1 MPERTEEEMERS
13 EIRKW
18 ELMESREVFSAAP
31 WIRVYVDRVRL
42 PGGKIVDDY
51 YRIDLPE
58 YAMIYALGRDGKVL
72 LERIYKH
79 AIGEISFVLPTGC
92 IEKDEQPVETA
103 KRELLEETGYRANKW
118 TYIGSFVVDG
128 NKGSGKGYFFIAED
142 IEKVD
147 EPQNDEMEEAEIVFW
162 EPELAMEYVLKSR
175 TAELATAA
183 LLALATNP
191 HAVRLRDRGELS
203 K

>member
-1 MPERTEEEMERS
+1 MAKT

-18 ELMESREVFSAAP
+18 ELIDSREVFSSEP